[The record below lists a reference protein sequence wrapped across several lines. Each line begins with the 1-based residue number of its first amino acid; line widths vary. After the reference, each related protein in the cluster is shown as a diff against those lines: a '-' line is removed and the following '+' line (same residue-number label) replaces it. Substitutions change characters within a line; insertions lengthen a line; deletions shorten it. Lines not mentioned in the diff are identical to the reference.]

1 MTLPETFQGYRRAS
15 GRAGI
20 RNRLLILCTCGL
32 NAAQALKV
40 AAALPEA
47 ALVLNLFGRGQV
59 GDDLIYSQRMM
70 RGFATHPNI
79 GAVLVLAPD
88 EAMRATY
95 QDHAR
100 AAGRLAEGVSL
111 EGVGEDGPALIA
123 RAIDIGH
130 ALTRTLDATERQD
143 CPMSDLVLALEC
155 GHSDAYSGIVTNP
168 LAGDLADA
176 VVAAGGS
183 AVFSETLEWLGTEP
197 YLAARCRTPEIGA
210 RLLALAADRRAIA
223 ETAGKDLRIG
233 NPGPQNHAGGLT
245 TLEEKSLG
253 AIRKGGTTEIVAA
266 LAAGETIT
274 EPGLNVMDTPTLSP
288 ESISAMVA
296 AGAQLLCFTTGAG
309 NAYGSAVA
317 PTLKLTGNPDTATR
331 LPNQIDAVATLS
343 GDRGLAALLTK
354 AVAICEGAET
364 AAERAGETFEV
375 ISRLGPSV

>member
-1 MTLPETFQGYRRAS
+1 MTLPQTFHGFRRRH

-47 ALVLNLFGRGQV
+47 ALVLNPFGRGQV
-59 GDDLIYSQRMM
+59 GADISYGQTMM
-70 RGFATHPNI
+70 RGFAAHPNI
-79 GAVLVLAPD
+79 GAVLVIAPD

-95 QDHAR
+95 QDHAL
-100 AAGRLAEGVSL
+100 ASGRLAAGVSL
-111 EGVGEDGPALIA
+111 EGVAEDGPALVA
-123 RAIDIGH
+123 RAVELGQLL
-130 ALTRTLDATERQD
+130 AGELDAMPREI

-155 GHSDAYSGIVTNP
+155 GHSDAFSGIVTNP

-176 VVAAGGS
+176 VIGAGGS
-183 AVFSETLEWLGTEP
+183 AVFSETLEWLGTEEL
-197 YLAARCRTPEIGA
+197 LAARCRTPEIGA
-210 RLLALAADRRAIA
+210 RLLELAAARRAIA
-223 ETAGKDLRIG
+223 EAAGKDLRIG

-253 AIRKGGTTEIVAA
+253 AIRKGGTTRIVAA
-266 LAAGETIT
+266 LAAGEPVT

-296 AGAQLLCFTTGAG
+296 AGAQLVCFTTGAG
-309 NAYGSAVA
+309 NPYGSAVA
-317 PTLKLTGNPDTATR
+317 PTLKLTGNPETAAR
-331 LPNQIDAVATLS
+331 LPSQIDAFAGLS
-343 GDRGLAALLTK
+343 GDRGLEALLATT
-354 AVAICEGAET
+354 VSICEGQAT
-364 AAERAGETFEV
+364 AAERSGEAFEV

>member
-1 MTLPETFQGYRRAS
+1 MTLPLTFRGFRRSS

-32 NAAQALKV
+32 NAAQAVKV
-40 AAALPEA
+40 AAALPDA
-47 ALVLNLFGRGQV
+47 ALVLNPFGRGQV
-59 GDDLIYSQRMM
+59 GDDHAYGQQMM
-70 RGFATHPNI
+70 RGFAVHPNI

-88 EAMRATY
+88 EGLRATY

-100 AAGRLAEGVSL
+100 IAGRLAEGVSL
-111 EGVGEDGPALIA
+111 EGVREDGPALVS
-123 RAIDIGH
+123 RAIELGR
-130 ALTRTLDATERQD
+130 AMSRALDAMPRED

-183 AVFSETLEWLGTEP
+183 AVFSETLEWLGTEEL
-197 YLAARCRTPEIGA
+197 LAARCRTPEIGA
-210 RLLALAADRRAIA
+210 RLLALAAARRGIA
-223 ETAGKDLRIG
+223 EAAGKDLRIG

-253 AIRKGGTTEIVAA
+253 AIRKGGTSEIVAA
-266 LAAGETIT
+266 LSAGEPVV

-296 AGAQLLCFTTGAG
+296 AGAQFVCFTTGAG
-309 NAYGSAVA
+309 NPYGSAVA
-317 PTLKLTGNPDTATR
+317 PTLKLTGNPETASR
-331 LPNQIDAVATLS
+331 LPDQIDAVATLS
-343 GDRGLAALLTK
+343 GDRGLAALLATT
-354 AVAICEGAET
+354 VSICEGQPT
-364 AAERAGETFEV
+364 AAEGAGETFEV

>member
-1 MTLPETFQGYRRAS
+1 MSLPPTFRGYRRSA

-40 AAALPEA
+40 SAALPDA
-47 ALVLNLFGRGQV
+47 ALVLNAYGRGQV
-59 GDDLIYSQRMM
+59 GDDLAYSRQVM
-70 RGFATHPNI
+70 RGFAAHPNI

-88 EAMRATY
+88 EAMRVDF
-95 QDHAR
+95 QDHAA

-111 EGVGEDGPALIA
+111 EGVGEDGPELVR
-123 RAIDIGH
+123 RAVEAGR
-130 ALTRTLDATERQD
+130 ALTAALAGMERED

-176 VVAAGGS
+176 VVAAGGA

-197 YLAARCRTPEIGA
+197 YLAKRCRTPEIGA

-223 ETAGKDLRIG
+223 EAAGKDLRIG

-253 AIRKGGTTEIVAA
+253 AIRKGGTTDIVAA
-266 LAAGETIT
+266 LAAADPVT
-274 EPGLNVMDTPTLSP
+274 EPGLNVMDTPTLSS

-296 AGAQLLCFTTGAG
+296 AGAQLVCFTTGAG
-309 NAYGSAVA
+309 NPYGSAVA
-317 PTLKLTGNPDTATR
+317 PTLKLTGNPETAAR
-331 LPNQIDAVATLS
+331 LPGQIDAVATLD
-343 GDRGLAALLTK
+343 GDRGRVALLAK
-354 AVAICEGAET
+354 AVAVCEGERT
-364 AAERAGETFEV
+364 AAERAGEAFEV